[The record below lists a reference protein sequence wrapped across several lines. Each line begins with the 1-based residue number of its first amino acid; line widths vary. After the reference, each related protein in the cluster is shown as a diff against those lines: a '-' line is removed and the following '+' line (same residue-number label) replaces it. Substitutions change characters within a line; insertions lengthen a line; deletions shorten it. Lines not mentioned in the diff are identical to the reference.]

1 MAATALQLSSTL
13 FKSLLGYGDTG
24 VDNDGTLK
32 EWYQEFILA
41 KPLVFSSQIWA
52 QADDIPA
59 TAPTLSDQQISG
71 VVQYFENVP
80 LEPVDT
86 DLADE
91 LGLKSRDCFH
101 LEDLKDSIPLNYGD
115 GSYIYQIKFPDG
127 NPLAFGF
134 KDWFLDNAS
143 GILQFYGGLP
153 PGITRENPP
162 LISFYKYVGEKGG
175 GGSASITISATE
187 PEGASPGAMW
197 WNQLT
202 GDLLLYYDDGD
213 SQQWVSAISGAG
225 GLWSLDTATSTI
237 STPYTVAA
245 TAKAFKISHPLESM
259 SETHDLMHTSV
270 ESAKAELMY
279 RGKAKCVDGE
289 VEINLDEAG
298 NMTEGTFVSLCSD
311 PSCFV
316 TNSTNWSQVR
326 GKVTG
331 NILKIE
337 SMDSGVELDISWL
350 VVATRSDPTISSLP
364 NVDENGDYFT
374 EIEKTE
380 SSNSVDNI
388 TISNLN
394 VN

>member
-52 QADDIPA
+52 QADDIPT
-59 TAPTLSDQQISG
+59 TAPTLNHLEVQG

-80 LEPVDT
+80 LEPVDA

-91 LGLKSRDCFH
+91 LALKSRDCFH
-101 LEDLKDSIPLNYGD
+101 LEDLKDSIPLNFGD
-115 GSYIYQIKFPDG
+115 GSYIYQITQPSG
-127 NPLAFGF
+127 APLAFGF

-153 PGITRENPP
+153 PGMDRDNPP

-225 GLWSLDTATSTI
+225 GLWELDTATNTI
-237 STPYTVAA
+237 TSPYTVSAPS
-245 TAKAFKISHPLESM
+245 KNFRISHPLESM
-259 SETHDLMHTSV
+259 SETHDLLHTSV
-270 ESAKAELMY
+270 ESATAELMY

-289 VEINLDEAG
+289 VKINLDEAG

-316 TNSTNWSQVR
+316 SNETNWAEVK
-326 GKVTG
+326 GKVDG
-331 NILKIE
+331 NILTIK
-337 SMDSGVELDISWL
+337 SLSPNVELDVSWL

-374 EIEKTE
+374 EIEKAE
-380 SSNSVDNI
+380 SNDSIDNI
-388 TISNLN
+388 TISNLK
-394 VN
+394 VK